1 MDELPNIS
9 TEAANAVVKYFE
21 EHRVRKRFPDD
32 VPDHIR
38 EILMEMLEFTMKEE
52 EKVEDTLLDDQ
63 AFIARMEELI
73 HAEKFYEWLEDRFT
87 PLMHVEQEEEEEAVP
102 SGIPVIGSEIMITPI
117 RKTKLTTQDKKYL
130 EVRDFFSEHTV
141 TVEKLGDIPERIER
155 ILKDRIKELK
165 KDENPNFR
173 LTQKQYTIYL
183 TDLLKKGTLDTWL
196 QTAFPLS
203 ADVKGG
209 DFPVRR
215 EEPVEEIAI
224 PEWVDLPR
232 FEQLDRFQQDKYRA
246 LLRDHM
252 AGITQLIEHPEVLAR
267 INDRFFRIL
276 EPNTPHRTNT
286 TLAKIVLKRE
296 IEGIDN
302 PGRIITD
309 DQFDKIMA
317 QVVKEYKHTRIEPCE
332 AVGVIA
338 AQSIGEPGTQMTMR
352 TFHYAG
358 VAEINVTLGLPRLI
372 EIMDARK
379 EPSTPTMTIYL
390 REGYSTDRDKA
401 RQVSWHI
408 EAAPLQEFGDIETD
422 MANMQIVV
430 KLNKQVCDKR
440 KITVEEILDAGPKKI
455 RDRRHYRDFEVDPD
469 PEYRKE
475 GKLVFLPKDRGSYQ
489 NLFQLKEH
497 VRNVIVQG
505 IDDIERVV
513 VRKEAGEYIL
523 YTEGSNLKDVFAVR
537 GVDTSRTRT
546 NNINEISHVLGIEAA
561 RNSIIN
567 EALATLGEQ
576 GIMVDVRHIMLVA
589 DMMCMEGEVKQIG
602 RHGIAGEKESV
613 LSRAAFEVTVNHL
626 LDAAVA
632 HEADVLC
639 GVTENVIVGQPIQL
653 GTGDVK
659 LVVKRPPSRSKP
671 EENPIPAY

>member
-1 MDELPNIS
+1 MMGELPDIS
-9 TEAANAVVKYFE
+9 SEAAKAVLKYFE
-21 EHRVRKRFPDD
+21 EHRVKRKFPED

-38 EILMEMLEFTMKEE
+38 EILMEMVEWVMKEE
-52 EKVEDTLLDDQ
+52 EGVEDSLLDDQ
-63 AFIARMEELI
+63 AFIARMEDLI
-73 HAEKFYEWLEDRFT
+73 HAEKFYEWLNDRFYQLT
-87 PLMHVEQEEEEEAVP
+87 LQDHEPESEVLDEILPVVEGE
-102 SGIPVIGSEIMITPI
+102 VIITPI
-117 RKTKLTTQDKKYL
+117 RKTKLTNQDKKAI
-130 EVRDFFSEHTV
+130 EIREFFADHIL
-141 TVEKLGDIPERIER
+141 TVEKIPEIPERIEKL
-155 ILKDRIKELK
+155 LKEQIKEFK

-173 LTQKQYTIYL
+173 LTQKQYNVFL
-183 TDLLKKGTLDTWL
+183 TEQLKQGNFENWLVQAYPLPADLGKGDI
-196 QTAFPLS
+196 
-203 ADVKGG
+203 
-209 DFPVRR
+209 PVRR
-215 EEPVEEIAI
+215 EEPVEEMKI
-224 PEWVDLPR
+224 PEWVDLSQ
-232 FEQLDRFQQDKYRA
+232 FEALDRFQQDKFRE
-246 LLRDHM
+246 LLRDHLPR
-252 AGITQLIEHPEVLAR
+252 IEDLLEHPESLTR
-267 INDRFFRIL
+267 INNRFFSIL
-276 EPNTPHRTNT
+276 EPNLPHRTNT
-286 TLAKIVLKRE
+286 ALAKILIKRE
-296 IEGIDN
+296 TEGVEAPN
-302 PGRIITD
+302 RIISNE
-309 DQFDKIMA
+309 QFSAIMA
-317 QVVKEYKHTRIEPCE
+317 QVIKEYKHTRIEPCE
-332 AVGVIA
+332 AVGIVA

-390 REGYSTDRDKA
+390 REGYAADRDKA
-401 RQVSWHI
+401 RQVSWQI
-408 EAAPLQEFGDIETD
+408 EAAPLQEFGDITTD
-422 MANMQIVV
+422 MAKMQIVV
-430 KLNKQVCDKR
+430 HLNKQVCDKR
-440 KITVEEILDAGPKKI
+440 KISVKEILEAGPKKI
-455 RDRRHYRDFEVDPD
+455 RERRHYRDFDHEID
-469 PEYRKE
+469 EAN
-475 GKLVFLPKDRGSYQ
+475 GIIVFLPKDRGSYQ

-513 VRKEAGEYIL
+513 VRKESGEYIL

-546 NNINEISHVLGIEAA
+546 NNINEISQVLGIEAA
-561 RNSIIN
+561 RNAIIN

-659 LVVKRPPSRSKP
+659 LVVRQKV
-671 EENPIPAY
+671 